1 MASIAGR
8 VNEAPEPLVPVR
20 LVGGPAGELEIEC
33 VVDTGFTGALVL
45 PRAVV
50 EQLGL
55 PVVTHEEF
63 RMVGGARDSADIA
76 LAQVHWL
83 GEVRRVDVI
92 VKEAYLIG
100 AALLAGARLTVDYGG
115 GTVLI
120 ERT

>member
-1 MASIAGR
+1 MAFIAGR
-8 VNEAPEPLVPVR
+8 VNDVSEPVIALQ
-20 LVGGPAGELEIEC
+20 LVGGAAGDAEVEC

-50 EQLGL
+50 DQLGL
-55 PVVTHEEF
+55 PIVTHEEF
-63 RMVGGARDSADIA
+63 RMVGGVRDSADIV

-92 VKEAYLIG
+92 VKEAYLVG
-100 AALLAGARLTVDYGG
+100 AALLAGARLTVDYAA

-120 ERT
+120 EQT

>member
-1 MASIAGR
+1 MASIAGS
-8 VNEAPEPLVPVR
+8 VNEAPEPVVPVR
-20 LVGGPAGELEIEC
+20 LFGGPAGELEVEC
-33 VVDTGFTGALVL
+33 VVDTGFTVALVL
-45 PRAVV
+45 PRSVV

-55 PVVTHEEF
+55 PIVTHEEF

-92 VKEAYLIG
+92 VKEAYLVG
-100 AALLAGARLTVDYGG
+100 AALLTGTRLTVDYGA

-120 ERT
+120 ER

>member
-1 MASIAGR
+1 MAFIKGR
-8 VNEAPEPLVPVR
+8 VNDVPEPVVTLQ
-20 LVGGPAGELEIEC
+20 LVGGVAGDIEVEC

-50 EQLGL
+50 DQLGL
-55 PVVTHEEF
+55 PIVTHEEF
-63 RMVGGARDSADIA
+63 RMVGGMCDSADIA

-92 VKEAYLIG
+92 VKEAYLVG
-100 AALLAGARLTVDYGG
+100 AALLAGARLTVDYAV

-120 ERT
+120 EQT

>member
-1 MASIAGR
+1 MAYIAGR
-8 VNEAPEPLVPVR
+8 VNEAPEPVVSVR
-20 LVGGPAGELEIEC
+20 LVGGPVGELEVEC

-45 PRAVV
+45 PRTVV

-55 PVVTHEEF
+55 PVITHEEF

-92 VKEAYLIG
+92 VKEAYLVG
-100 AALLAGARLTVDYGG
+100 AALLAGARLTVDYGA

-120 ERT
+120 ERS

>member
-1 MASIAGR
+1 MASTAGR
-8 VNEAPEPLVPVR
+8 VNEAPEPVVTVR
-20 LVGGPAGELEIEC
+20 LVGGLAGDLEVEC

-50 EQLGL
+50 EQLGR

-92 VKEAYLIG
+92 VKEAYLLG
-100 AALLAGARLTVDYGG
+100 AALLAGTRLTVDYDA

>member
-1 MASIAGR
+1 MASTAGR
-8 VNEAPEPLVPVR
+8 VNDGPEPVVTVR
-20 LVGGPAGELEIEC
+20 LVGGPRGTVEVEC

-45 PRAVV
+45 PRSVV

-55 PVVTHEEF
+55 PVVTHEEIQL
-63 RMVGGARDSADIA
+63 VGGVRDTADIA

-92 VKEAYLIG
+92 VKEAYLVG
-100 AALLAGARLTVDYGG
+100 AALLAGARLTVDYAA

-120 ERT
+120 ER